1 MPEPKVR
8 IFVSSPSDVEH
19 ERALVKDIIES
30 LTQEYRPYF
39 ELQAVLWE
47 EEALT
52 AARSF
57 QAGLLRPS
65 ECEIVLVMLWTRLGT
80 PLADDPYGGM
90 TGTEWEFVDAV
101 EASARHETPEVLVY
115 RKTAPRLVDINNA
128 EAIRAA
134 VSDRDRLEVFFLTH
148 FFNPDGS
155 FRRAFRQFD
164 SDSAFRDLVETQLR
178 KLLNRRISAERRF
191 AAGVIEW
198 RGSPFRAQGPFDV
211 GDERVF
217 TGREMETR
225 ELVARLDGLRGK
237 GQACPERSRRG
248 ASDQGQGLLL
258 LTGPS
263 GVGKTSL
270 LRAGLLPHL
279 VRPFLLTGVTACRW
293 CLVEPDPKD
302 PVASLARAL
311 VSPGMLG
318 TALAGFG
325 LDAERLA
332 KLFASAPPVGAE
344 QIRAALAQTAN
355 DDLQQP
361 GGREGRLQLAVIL
374 DPLDGLFAE
383 ARLDAPRTQTFVDVL
398 AALAAQEGVWI
409 VAALGSQHLP
419 SLTRFPALTA
429 LLDERRCYPLE
440 PPAQGRIRQV
450 MEIPARVAGIEFEAM
465 GRDSGHG
472 LVEALESEASAVTHW
487 PVLLEQTLDDL
498 YRQLASSEVAQ
509 GSLLTLRAYHAIGG
523 LSGALLKRADD
534 LWQTLDEETR
544 GALPMLCRALL
555 ALEGGSQA
563 RASAR
568 EGNLQTLLRDERCA
582 TLTQGCIA
590 ARLVVAASV
599 WDPAQRSLCPAIE
612 MTLGESLRHL
622 LAQLREEWRARFKLG
637 PTADSLDAFLAEP
650 ATDQSDSEPAA
661 DPALQWEEYRAIA
674 SFAHPALFLR
684 WGPVREWLANPDNRR
699 DLTLRSQIARQ
710 ARLWKRTDCNREYLL
725 GEVGHAAARVF
736 AQAHGE
742 ELEPLEQEFLER
754 SWSRLQ
760 WQRRRN
766 RRVIGALLAV
776 LMLFAGVTL
785 YALWDASRQTL
796 LNRQSGLLREAEIAI
811 GHGNTPEA
819 VRLALI
825 AGPDLPEA
833 GTDVLSRALSSNR
846 LLAMQRTG
854 DIAAQVFS
862 DDGESLAT
870 LSTGRGAQLWARRGH
885 GFALASEPVS
895 ELAGPELPIHALR
908 FAGQGERRTLLGIGA
923 TGVWRLPA
931 SAGQPPDWSCG
942 DIKETAIALDP
953 AGRFLALAHETP
965 PDRFAVCLLDLSHP
979 GAPLW
984 NRPQH
989 SAAVR
994 SLDFAPDGKRL
1005 VSASRDGL
1013 SRVLDTQTGNEQ
1025 LVLPRDGAPGRPAL
1039 RAVFNADGTRIAV
1052 SSLDERVRLYDLSG
1066 KQLAELGAIQRGK
1079 RSVRIH
1085 QSTVRDLAFSPDGL
1099 SLVVG
1104 DGTGQVVRW
1113 DLRTTSAEVIGQH
1126 DLGIDRIEISR
1137 HPDPNR
1143 GEHLI
1148 LSVSQD
1154 RTARLWTLE
1163 TGRALAVFS
1172 HERAISEARFSQDG
1186 RFVMTAARQ
1195 DGSAR
1200 LWSTESAN
1208 PLAARMDQEDHV
1220 WHVAM
1225 TEAPAISGGDARALL
1240 IATAADDGR
1249 VEVWKD
1255 DRQSS
1260 AASPIRLKSL
1270 DGHQGRVRR
1279 VEFSPS
1285 ARWLTSAGSDGTA
1298 RLWALHTDTA
1308 CALRVASQD
1317 QVCRTAGALDCPNVY
1332 RVLFAPDERW
1342 LLTASSDPDQPVR
1355 FWDPETCAAL
1365 PLPEVFGSFKGRV
1378 RSAAIATP
1386 APDAT
1391 LLATGGDAGSIQL
1404 LRRDRQGVWTQVCQ
1418 WEAHQAAITE
1428 LTFSRA
1434 GDWLAAASRDGRAS
1448 LYRIDTGPC
1457 GEPRYLDGQAGSLYG
1472 VQFAPDGKA
1481 LATASLESKA
1491 HVWSLDGTLLAEL
1504 SGHTNRVISAQF
1516 SPDGRWILTA
1526 SRDGTVRIWTR
1537 PLRAQAQPMGADLTL
1552 DANLGSVTHAAFS
1565 PDGQRIGAGYWENA
1579 ALLWRLWDKN
1589 PRPDRELERLW
1600 GKNRGRLEV
1609 IQEAVRFRNRFRL
1622 ER

>member
-1 MPEPKVR
+1 MTEPKVR

-19 ERALVKDIIES
+19 ERALVKDIIEA
-30 LTQEYRPYF
+30 LAQEYRPYF
-39 ELQAVLWE
+39 QLQAVLWE

-101 EASARHETPEVLVY
+101 DASARQDTPEVLVY

-134 VSDRDRLEVFFLTH
+134 VSDRDRLDVFFRTH

-155 FRRAFRQFD
+155 FRRAFRQFEND
-164 SDSAFRDLVETQLR
+164 TAFRDLVETQLR

-217 TGREMETR
+217 TGRETETR

-237 GQACPERSRRG
+237 GQG
-248 ASDQGQGLLL
+248 ARDKGQGLLL

-279 VRPFLLTGVTACRW
+279 VRPFLLTGVAACRW
-293 CLVEPDPKD
+293 CLVAPDPED
-302 PVASLARAL
+302 PLDSLARAL

-318 TALAGFG
+318 ASLAAFG

-332 KLFASAPPVGAE
+332 KLFASAPTVGAD
-344 QIRAALAQTAN
+344 QIRAALAQTVN
-355 DDLQQP
+355 DDLQQT

-383 ARLDAPRTQTFVDVL
+383 ARLDAPRTQTFADTL
-398 AALAAQEGVWI
+398 AALAAQEGIWI

-419 SLTRFPALTA
+419 GLTRFQALTD
-429 LLDERRCYPLE
+429 LLDEQSCYRLE
-440 PPAQGRIRQV
+440 PPALGRIRQV

-487 PVLLEQTLDDL
+487 PALLEQTLEDL
-498 YRQLASSEVAQ
+498 YRQLVSSETAQ
-509 GSLLTLRAYHAIGG
+509 DSLLTLRAYQAIGG

-555 ALEGGSQA
+555 ALEGGHQA

-568 EGNLQTLLRDERCA
+568 EGNLQTLLRDDRCA
-582 TLTQGCIA
+582 TLTQVFIA
-590 ARLVVAASV
+590 ARLVVAESV
-599 WDPAQRSLCPAIE
+599 WDPAQRSLCPVIE
-612 MTLGESLRHL
+612 ITLGASLRHL

-637 PTADSLDAFLAEP
+637 QTADSLDAFLAAP
-650 ATDQSDSEPAA
+650 ATDLAETESAA
-661 DPALQWEEYRAIA
+661 DPTLQWEEYRAIA
-674 SFAHPALFLR
+674 SFAHPALFQR
-684 WGPVREWLANPDNRR
+684 WGPVRDWLANPDNRR

-776 LMLFAGVTL
+776 LMLFAGVAL

-811 GHGNTPEA
+811 GRGNTPEA
-819 VRLALI
+819 IRLGLA
-825 AGPDLPEA
+825 AGPDLPEV

-846 LLAMQRTG
+846 LLAMQRIG
-854 DIAAQVFS
+854 DTAEQAFS
-862 DDGESLAT
+862 DDGEYLAT
-870 LSTGRGAQLWARRGH
+870 LSTGKGAQLWARRGN
-885 GFALASEPVS
+885 GFEPASEPAS
-895 ELAGPELPIHALR
+895 ELAGPDLPIHAIR
-908 FAGQGERRTLLGIGA
+908 FAGHGERRTLLGIGA

-931 SAGQPPDWSCG
+931 PAGQPPDWSCG
-942 DIKETAIALDP
+942 EIKETAIALDP
-953 AGRFLALAHETP
+953 EGRFLALAHEMP
-965 PDRFAVCLLDLSHP
+965 PDRFAVCLLDLSRP
-979 GAPLW
+979 GPPLW

-994 SLDFAPDGKRL
+994 SLDFAPDGTRL

-1013 SRVLDTQTGNEQ
+1013 AKVMDTLSGDER
-1025 LVLPRDGAPGRPAL
+1025 LVLPRDGTPGRPAL

-1052 SSLDERVRLYDLSG
+1052 SSLDERVRLYDPSG
-1066 KQLAELGAIQRGK
+1066 NQLAELGSIQRGN
-1079 RSVRIH
+1079 RRVRIH

-1099 SLVVG
+1099 SLAVG
-1104 DGTGQVVRW
+1104 DGTGQLVRW
-1113 DLRTTSAEVIGQH
+1113 DLRTKSAEVIGQH

-1163 TGRALAVFS
+1163 TGRELAVFS
-1172 HERAISEARFSQDG
+1172 HEQAIAEARFSQDG
-1186 RFVMTAARQ
+1186 RFVMTTARP

-1208 PLAARMDQEDHV
+1208 PLAARLDQEDHV
-1220 WHVAM
+1220 WHLAM
-1225 TEAPAISGGDARALL
+1225 AETPAISGGDARALL
-1240 IATAADDGR
+1240 IATAAYDGR

-1260 AASPIRLKSL
+1260 AAPPVKLKSL

-1279 VEFSPS
+1279 VAFSPS

-1298 RLWALHTDTA
+1298 RLWALHTDAA
-1308 CALRVASQD
+1308 CALRVASQE

-1332 RVLFAPDERW
+1332 RILFAPDERW

-1355 FWDPETCAAL
+1355 FWDPETCSAL
-1365 PLPEVFGSFKGRV
+1365 PLPDIFGASKGRI
-1378 RSAAIATP
+1378 RSAAIANP

-1391 LLATGGDAGSIQL
+1391 LLATGNDQGRVQL
-1404 LRRDRQGVWTQVCQ
+1404 LRRDRQGAWTQVCQ
-1418 WEAHQAAITE
+1418 WDAHSAVIAE
-1428 LTFSRA
+1428 LTFSRD
-1434 GDWLAAASRDGRAS
+1434 GHWLAAASRDGRAS
-1448 LYRIDTGPC
+1448 LYRIGAGPC
-1457 GEPRYLDGQAGSLYG
+1457 GEPRYLDGQAGSLYD

-1504 SGHTNRVISAQF
+1504 GGHTNRVISAQF

-1526 SRDGTVRIWTR
+1526 SRDGTVRIWKR
-1537 PLRAQAQPMGADLTL
+1537 PLRAQIQSMDAYLTL
-1552 DANLGSVTHAAFS
+1552 DANLGAVTHAAFS

-1579 ALLWRLWDKN
+1579 ALLWRLWDEDA
-1589 PRPDRELERLW
+1589 RPDRHLERLW
-1600 GKNRGRLEV
+1600 GKNRARLQV
-1609 IQEAVRFRNRFRL
+1609 IREAIRFRDGFRL